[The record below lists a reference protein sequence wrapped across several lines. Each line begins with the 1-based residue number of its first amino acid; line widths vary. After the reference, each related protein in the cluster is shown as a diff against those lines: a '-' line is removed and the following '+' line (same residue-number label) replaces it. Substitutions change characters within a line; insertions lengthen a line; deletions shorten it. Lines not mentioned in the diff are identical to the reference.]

1 MPAWDIPLDENLIVP
16 LANRPL
22 GNVPLAIRNDGRT
35 DNLKVIYLQ
44 RLANPL
50 MPYDNTPTDP
60 NYNPYR
66 TIDSMPIDMTAFNG
80 INPGERAALT
90 AEGYSP
96 PITANL
102 ANAFY
107 ARQRGQNNGST
118 LALPNIWSPEPLPG
132 TNQKLPGPN
141 LNAPIPVAVTG
152 FNFNTALHHS
162 LGYLSNPFGTP
173 STTAGHQGDPANPF
187 PWITWNNRPYVSPL
201 ELLLVPTTKSRDLLP
216 NYATASG
223 ASPYTTLSA
232 PYPHLL
238 DFFQSSVPSTTA
250 GASPQFHR
258 ILEYLGVPSPFVG
271 TETWANPDP
280 TKIQSPYL
288 PPFDRISAYREPGR
302 INLNTIYS
310 QQVFN
315 GLMSGFPNMQAT
327 WGNFVQ
333 SRSGGT
339 STNVLAMPVGNCPT
353 EFAHPFRSFGGAS
366 MIPSLSG
373 NLLAPAPNREINVTL
388 LCENPTAAGQPLF
401 QSPDSAALYNDTNRN
416 PFFRY
421 QGLERLGNLV
431 TTRSNVYA
439 VWITVGYFEVKTAA
453 QVNGTISGVEPAC
466 HAAAR
471 RLVPGPRVG
480 HRHRPD
486 RTPPGVLYL
495 RPHHPRRLPTRA
507 GPQRE

>member
-152 FNFNTALHHS
+152 FNFNSALHHS

-373 NLLAPAPNREINVTL
+373 NLLAPARIVRST
-388 LCENPTAAGQPLF
+388 
-401 QSPDSAALYNDTNRN
+401 SPCCAESDC
-416 PFFRY
+416 
-421 QGLERLGNLV
+421 GG
-431 TTRSNVYA
+431 
-439 VWITVGYFEVKTAA
+439 
-453 QVNGTISGVEPAC
+453 
-466 HAAAR
+466 AAA
-471 RLVPGPRVG
+471 VPVARFRCP
-480 HRHRPD
+480 
-486 RTPPGVLYL
+486 L
-495 RPHHPRRLPTRA
+495 
-507 GPQRE
+507 Q